1 MEKDMLELLTKTALD
16 TFQSAKKTAI
26 DTFVK
31 HEGLAKTLN
40 KFVDAQAEYT
50 KKAVEATFTAS
61 SQIASTLSDKA
72 FYADNMKALQDEV
85 KSWTPNKKEK

>member
-1 MEKDMLELLTKTALD
+1 MLELLTKTAID
-16 TFQSAKKTAI
+16 TVQSAKKMAV

-40 KFVDAQAEYT
+40 KFVDTQTEYT
-50 KKAVEATFTAS
+50 KKAAEAAFAAG
-61 SQIASTLSDKA
+61 SQLASTLSDKA
-72 FYADNMKALQDEV
+72 FYADSMKALQDEV